1 MRLRDLAVVAW
12 AALAALSCAGSGSY
26 ARGLEYDRNGQH
38 EEAVREFTEAIAWD
52 PMHPAPRNG
61 RGIAYMNL
69 GRYDEAIA
77 DFDEAVRLDPDYHLG
92 YYNRGRLYAAKLE
105 DHPRAIQDLDRC
117 IELQGEMAE
126 AYHVRGSSH
135 FATGDAERACQD
147 WRRACELGFD
157 PGCSAAQRMC

>member
-1 MRLRDLAVVAW
+1 MRPRELAIVAW
-12 AALAALSCAGSGSY
+12 AALAALSCASGGSY
-26 ARGLEYDRNGQH
+26 AKGLEYDRNGQH
-38 EEAVREFTEAIAWD
+38 EAAAQEFTKAIAWD
-52 PMHPAPRNG
+52 PEHPAPRNA

-77 DFDEAVRLDPDYHLG
+77 DFDEAVRLDPDYFLG

-105 DHPRAIQDLDRC
+105 DYPRAVEDMDRC
-117 IELQGEMAE
+117 IELRDDMAQ
-126 AYHVRGSSH
+126 AYHVRGSSY
-135 FATGDAERACQD
+135 FGMGEPQRACDD